1 MGEIVG
7 FLTTPLD
14 GFRGGGIWTTITTIH
29 GALQAIGLALLV
41 LFFVVGIA
49 KTCGNIAELKRPEIA
64 VKLFIRFILAKAAV
78 TWGLELMLALF
89 NVAQGIIATILGAV
103 GFSTGT
109 PAVLPPEMV
118 TAIEDVGFLDSV
130 PLWAITILGGLAVT
144 ILSFIMIL
152 SVYGRFFK
160 LFIFTAIS
168 PIPLSAF
175 AGESSQSVGVAFIK
189 SYAAVCLEGAVIVLA
204 CVIYSAFAAAPPV
217 VDSTAAVATQ
227 VWGYVGELIFNFLVL
242 VGMVKMADRLTREF
256 MGLG

>member
-1 MGEIVG
+1 
-7 FLTTPLD
+7 
-14 GFRGGGIWTTITTIH
+14 
-29 GALQAIGLALLV
+29 
-41 LFFVVGIA
+41 
-49 KTCGNIAELKRPEIA
+49 
-64 VKLFIRFILAKAAV
+64 
-78 TWGLELMLALF
+78 MLALF
-89 NVAQGIIATILGAV
+89 NIAQGIIATILGAV
-103 GFSTGT
+103 GFSAGT

-118 TAIEDVGFLDSV
+118 VAIEGVGFLDSI

-168 PIPLSAF
+168 PIPLAAF

-217 VDSTAAVATQ
+217 VDGTAAVATQ

-256 MGLG
+256 LGLG